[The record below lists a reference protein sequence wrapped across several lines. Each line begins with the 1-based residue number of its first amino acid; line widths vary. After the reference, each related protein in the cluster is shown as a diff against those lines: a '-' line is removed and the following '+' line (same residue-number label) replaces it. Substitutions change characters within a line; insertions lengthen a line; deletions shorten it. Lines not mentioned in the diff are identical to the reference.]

1 MIVRLLFMLLIA
13 SLLGCG
19 EKPQEAYNRL
29 VFNARM
35 GNEAAFLDGFTEE
48 SGRLIKT
55 LLALR
60 RTYGAH
66 MSSSAD
72 PYSTLVLEEVEE
84 VQVEAREFQVR
95 TSDGGLNKIKR
106 DVAILTVTDGKIKRK
121 IRMIEFDDGWKID
134 ALDLQNMW
142 KQDKGSFL
150 ER

>member
-1 MIVRLLFMLLIA
+1 MMRVVLIVLTLV
-13 SLLGCG
+13 LLGCG
-19 EKPQEAYNRL
+19 EKPKDAYNRL

-60 RTYGAH
+60 RTYGGQ
-66 MSSSAD
+66 MSGSAD
-72 PYSTLVLEEVEE
+72 PYTTLVLEEVEN
-84 VQVEAREFQVR
+84 VAVESKEFQIR
-95 TSDGGLNKIKR
+95 TSDGGLDTIKR
-106 DVAILTVTDGKIKRK
+106 DVAVLTVTDGKIRRK

-150 ER
+150 SR